1 MSDKKT
7 LAYINLDGK
16 DFFVG
21 TMWSHFSRGKETSD
35 FEYSSQWLK
44 NKDSFSLQPAL
55 FLGAGK
61 QVNARRMPMF
71 GAFGDSAPDTWG
83 RMLMRRYEAQLAKK
97 EARQPRTLNEID
109 YLLYVCD
116 YARQG
121 ALRFKEE
128 EDGDFLYPG
137 TIKSIPPLV
146 KLAELLHSA
155 EKIVS
160 STEKEK
166 ELAMLMMPG
175 SSLGGARPKASVID
189 KQGNLCIAKF
199 PKKDDD
205 TNNTAWEA
213 AALILAEKCGLNVQK
228 WTLENVGKKRVLIVQ
243 RFDRKGQKR
252 IPFLSAM
259 SMINAIDNDVQPHSY
274 IEIAEAIKMYGA
286 APEKDMLELWK
297 RIVFSIAISN
307 TDDHLR
313 NHGFLYA
320 GRNGWNL
327 SPLYDV
333 VPRNDG
339 KNMLSLCITEDDSSQ
354 DFELA
359 LEAAEYFG
367 IKLNQAKE
375 ITADIKKN
383 VKNWRNAARQLGLK
397 KPEIDKMAT
406 AFKV

>member
-7 LAYINLDGK
+7 LVYINLDGQ
-16 DFFVG
+16 DSLVG
-21 TMWSHFSRGKETSD
+21 TMWSHFSRGKESSD
-35 FEYSSQWLK
+35 FEYSGAWLK
-44 NKDSFSLQPAL
+44 NKESFTLQPAL

-61 QVNARRMPMF
+61 QVNVRRMPLF

-83 RMLMRRYEAQLAKK
+83 RMLMRRYEAQLARK
-97 EARQPRTLNEID
+97 EDRLPRSLNEID

-121 ALRFKEE
+121 ALRFKSE
-128 EDGDFLYPG
+128 EDGEFLYPG

-146 KLAELLHSA
+146 RLAELLHSA

-160 STEKEK
+160 SSEKEK
-166 ELAMLMMPG
+166 ELAMLIMPG

-189 KQGNLCIAKF
+189 GNGRLCIAKF
-199 PKKDDD
+199 PKKDDE
-205 TNNTAWEA
+205 TNNTVWEA
-213 AALILAEKCGLNVQK
+213 VALILAGNCGLNVQK
-228 WTLENVGKKRVLIVQ
+228 WTLENVGRKKVLILQ
-243 RFDRKGQKR
+243 RFDRNGTKR

-259 SMINAIDNDVQPHSY
+259 SMINAIDNDFQPHSY
-274 IEIAEAIKMYGA
+274 IEIADAIRMYGA
-286 APEKDMLELWK
+286 FPEKDLLELWK

-313 NHGFLYA
+313 NHGFLYT
-320 GRNGWNL
+320 GCKGWRL

-339 KNMLSLCITEDDSSQ
+339 KDMLSLCITEDDNSQ
-354 DFELA
+354 DFDLA

-367 IKLNQAKE
+367 IKQNDAKE
-375 ITADIKKN
+375 IIRNIRSET
-383 VKNWRNAARQLGLK
+383 KNWHNIARQLGLK
-397 KPEIDKMAT
+397 KPEIDKMAS
-406 AFKV
+406 AFRE

>member
-7 LAYINLDGK
+7 LVYISLDGQ
-16 DFFVG
+16 DSLVG
-21 TMWSHFSRGKETSD
+21 TMWSHFSRGKESSD
-35 FEYSSQWLK
+35 FEYSGAWLK
-44 NKDSFSLQPAL
+44 NKESFTLQPAL

-61 QVNARRMPMF
+61 QVNVRRMPLF

-83 RMLMRRYEAQLAKK
+83 RMLMRRYEAQLARK
-97 EARQPRTLNEID
+97 EDRLPRSLNEID

-121 ALRFKEE
+121 ALRFKSE
-128 EDGDFLYPG
+128 EDGEFLYPG

-146 KLAELLHSA
+146 RLAELLHSA

-160 STEKEK
+160 SSEKEK
-166 ELAMLMMPG
+166 ELAMLIMPG

-189 KQGNLCIAKF
+189 GNGRLCIAKF
-199 PKKDDD
+199 PKKDDE
-205 TNNTAWEA
+205 TNNTVWEA
-213 AALILAEKCGLNVQK
+213 VALILAGNCGLNVQK
-228 WTLENVGKKRVLIVQ
+228 WTLENVGRKKVLILQ
-243 RFDRKGQKR
+243 RFDRNGTKR

-259 SMINAIDNDVQPHSY
+259 SIINAIDNDFQPHSY
-274 IEIAEAIKMYGA
+274 IEIADAIRMYGA
-286 APEKDMLELWK
+286 FPEKDLLELWK

-313 NHGFLYA
+313 NHGFLYT
-320 GRNGWNL
+320 GCKGWRL

-339 KNMLSLCITEDDSSQ
+339 KDMLSLCITEDDNSQ
-354 DFELA
+354 DFDLA

-367 IKLNQAKE
+367 IKLDDAKE
-375 ITADIKKN
+375 TIRNIRSET
-383 VKNWRNAARQLGLK
+383 KNWCNIARQLGLK
-397 KPEIDKMAT
+397 KPEIDKMAS
-406 AFKV
+406 AFRE